1 MSFKS
6 KFRDYFSLDEH
17 VEEYEQVVE
26 DNTGEE
32 KPTRRR
38 NQSQFQ
44 QTQQNHQKDHQQSS
58 QQQNVV
64 SLQSAQKSSKMVL
77 MEPRT
82 DDEAQQIADHLK
94 NRKAV
99 IINMQRLPDE
109 QARHMVH
116 FLSGT
121 VYAIGGDI
129 HKLGMNIFLCSPD
142 NVEISG
148 NITEMQLR
156 EFDR

>member
-1 MSFKS
+1 MSFKNRF
-6 KFRDYFSLDEH
+6 KDYFGMDEH
-17 VEEYEQVVE
+17 VEEVERVVE
-26 DNTGEE
+26 DPVQEE
-32 KPTRRR
+32 SQPMRRR
-38 NQSQFQ
+38 SQSTGATQSKEPQ
-44 QTQQNHQKDHQQSS
+44 Q

-64 SLQSAQKSSKMVL
+64 SLQSAHKGSKMVL

-121 VYAIGGDI
+121 VYAIGGEI
-129 HKLGMNIFLCSPD
+129 NKLGANIFLCSPD

-148 NITEMQLR
+148 NITEMASR
-156 EFDR
+156 EYDR